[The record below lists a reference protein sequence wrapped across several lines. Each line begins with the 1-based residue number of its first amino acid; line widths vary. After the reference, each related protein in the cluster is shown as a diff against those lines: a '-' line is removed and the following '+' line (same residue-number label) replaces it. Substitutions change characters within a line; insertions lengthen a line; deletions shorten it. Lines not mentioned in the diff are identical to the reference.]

1 MKVFSIISFCILIG
15 SCSVFKKAGSNL
27 GEGLNTQTKRI
38 AQNLVSGLH
47 SGITDSAF
55 RTDLYKMLDSAITVA
70 GSSTNKNLK
79 SVLDSILTERWSVI
93 TRQLVEDATGRQT
106 RENVQAIRESL
117 IGAQTKAELQALIA
131 AVLNDE
137 NTGKL
142 IALKNEL
149 TGAETRNALTQIVDS
164 AMLHLTNRFQ
174 EGITDSTLSKLSRFL
189 RNDVHESIN
198 TNLSVVQKYATWFL
212 TGIGVLTAFIIT
224 IVWINR
230 QKYLKLSTLLA
241 SHVNAI
247 PDRQVYD
254 ELTARIKQSAV
265 TEGVEPALRN
275 ILDKNKLLGKETWK
289 PVS

>member
-1 MKVFSIISFCILIG
+1 MKVFSIIFFCILIG

-70 GSSTNKNLK
+70 GTSTNKNLK

-93 TRQLVEDATGRQT
+93 TRQLVEDATGQHT
-106 RENVQAIRESL
+106 LENVQAIRESL
-117 IGAQTKAELQALIA
+117 IGAQTKAEVQDLIA

-149 TGAETRNALTQIVDS
+149 TGEETRNALTQIVDS

-174 EGITDSTLSKLSRFL
+174 ESITDSTLSKLSRFL

-212 TGIGVLTAFIIT
+212 TGIGLVTAFIIT